1 MSASPTGSTGSADS
15 SGSTDSSGRVPE
27 LSIVIPSVNGWG
39 DLEGAI
45 DALLDQEGAHRLEIL
60 VVDRLGE
67 SVRSPLRE
75 RFPQVRILE
84 TPPMT
89 TIPEMRR
96 LAFEAARAD
105 VIGVIEDHVRV
116 PVDWASRMLALQ
128 AAGEEVVG
136 GRVENAAD
144 QRFIDRAAFLC
155 EYAACLA
162 PPEGAAEWLTGN
174 NVTYQRK
181 HLERFASVI
190 AEGGWE
196 NRLHDAIR
204 DAGITLHS
212 HPEIGVG
219 HKKHYTFWEYFS
231 QRYLYARSYAAMRA
245 EGKGIPA
252 RIAYGAAAFALPPM
266 LLWRTVK
273 AVRASGRLQGDLLK
287 SLPLLVLFVC
297 SWAAGEVIGAWFG
310 DGGALARVC

>member
-1 MSASPTGSTGSADS
+1 MSADS
-15 SGSTDSSGRVPE
+15 TPSTATIPE
-27 LSIVIPSVNGWG
+27 LSVVVPSVNGWG
-39 DLEGAI
+39 DLEGAVE
-45 DALLDQEGAHRLEIL
+45 ALIQQEGGHSLEIL
-60 VVDRLGE
+60 VVERLGE
-67 SVRSPLRE
+67 CVRSPLRE
-75 RFPQVRILE
+75 RYPQVRILE
-84 TPPMT
+84 TPPRT

-96 LAFEAARAD
+96 MAFDAARAE
-105 VIGVIEDHVRV
+105 VVGVIEDHVRV
-116 PVDWASRMLALQ
+116 PTDWASRMLALQ

-136 GRVENAAD
+136 GRIDNAAD

-162 PPEGAAEWLTGN
+162 PVEGEAEWLTGN

-181 HLERFASVI
+181 LLQRFASVI

-204 DAGITLHS
+204 AAGTTLHS

-245 EGKGIPA
+245 EGKALPV
-252 RIAYGAAAFALPPM
+252 RIALGGAAFALPPL

-273 AVRASGRLQGDLLK
+273 SVLASGRLRGDLVK
-287 SLPLLVLFVC
+287 SLPLLVLFVS
-297 SWAAGEVIGAWFG
+297 SWAAGEVIGAWLG